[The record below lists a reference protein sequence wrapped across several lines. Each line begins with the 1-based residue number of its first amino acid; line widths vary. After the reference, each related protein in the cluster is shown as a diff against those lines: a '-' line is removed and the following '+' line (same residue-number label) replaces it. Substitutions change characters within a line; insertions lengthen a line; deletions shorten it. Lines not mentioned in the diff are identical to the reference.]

1 MGRPKKKGGS
11 TFPGRGVYNVSA
23 GLRLLPLRLHRL
35 PFRPSSGVLLMEV
48 HTTGSLLEPHSSAPS
63 ALHRG
68 SCELSEQGLIFG
80 V

>member
-1 MGRPKKKGGS
+1 MGRPKKRDGTVFPSEGVDTVRAGS
-11 TFPGRGVYNVSA
+11 I
-23 GLRLLPLRLHRL
+23 
-35 PFRPSSGVLLMEV
+35 SGVPLMEV
-48 HTTGSLLEPHSSAPS
+48 RTTGSLLEPNSSAPS

>member
-1 MGRPKKKGGS
+1 MGRPKKRDGAI
-11 TFPGRGVYNVSA
+11 FPPRGVDNVRA
-23 GLRLLPLRLHRL
+23 GRLRQPKRPLRL

-48 HTTGSLLEPHSSAPS
+48 HTTGSLLEPNSSAPS